1 MKICTCMSGRRSDAF
16 VMERWGRKVIP
27 DWAEAQCD
35 LFSAP
40 VWPSGLEV
48 LEVYALVS
56 YSESHLFYITQNSV
70 IWALIAQLKSKALL

>member
-1 MKICTCMSGRRSDAF
+1 MSGSRSDAL

-27 DWAEAQCD
+27 GWVEAQCD

-40 VWPSGLEV
+40 VWPSG

>member
-1 MKICTCMSGRRSDAF
+1 M
-16 VMERWGRKVIP
+16 IP

-70 IWALIAQLKSKALL
+70 I

>member
-1 MKICTCMSGRRSDAF
+1 
-16 VMERWGRKVIP
+16 MEKWGRKVIP

-40 VWPSGLEV
+40 VWPSG

-70 IWALIAQLKSKALL
+70 IWALIAQLKSKALH